1 MYGMYKI
8 MTVMLMTM
16 TTLSSA
22 YTSPRVK
29 NVGITPPLKEKFDPL
44 KLSEKVSE
52 TEFSRLRESE
62 IKHSR
67 WAMISAVSIPLLE
80 TATSEPAIHAFDKL
94 PLEYQMG
101 ILSTITIGEFAT
113 MLKGYKNPFENDSNS
128 FKLKDDYQ
136 PGDLGFKIADEWKD
150 EKFLDFS
157 NKELNNGRL
166 AMIASLGMIV
176 QELITDKPLF

>member
-1 MYGMYKI
+1 MYRMCSLMSFLF
-8 MTVMLMTM
+8 MTI

-22 YTSPRVK
+22 YTVPSVK

-176 QELITDKPLF
+176 QELVTDKPLF